1 MRSIGQIIGDYDNPN
16 SLGSKF
22 RRRRSAPLR
31 RMIEAVY
38 AEKGAVRILDVGGM
52 EYYCDMLGA
61 DYLAQHKVSIDLLNL
76 KDDIRPVKNPE
87 FFRAIEGNG
96 CELPFPDNA
105 YDICHSN
112 SVIEHVGNWHNKLS
126 FARETT
132 RVAPRYF
139 HQTPNFWFP
148 WEPHQSMAFFHWLP
162 APMQL
167 WIARHHRLG
176 WANSKA
182 QTVTDGMWAVEH
194 ASMLDRTMVDS
205 LFPNA
210 KIIVEHF
217 VGLPKSFVAIST

>member
-38 AEKGAVRILDVGGM
+38 AETGAVRILDVGGM
-52 EYYCDMLGA
+52 EYYWDMLGA